1 MIEIKIIDDEN
12 KSDINIPN
20 EEFFLIGKLIP
31 KFLNQK
37 WDYDVEYFS
46 SAKSMCFPNESYDY
60 DKMKVNSVF
69 VGAYVDGKC
78 VGLAILQDSMFKY
91 MYLYDLKVSKDFRK
105 HHIGQKLIEKAKQI
119 CLEKGY
125 NGIYTQ
131 AQDNN
136 LIACLFYLKN
146 GFYIG
151 GLDTNIYRG
160 TKQEG
165 KSDIIF
171 YLDC

>member
-60 DKMKVNSVF
+60 DKMKANSVF

-91 MYLYDLKVSKDFRK
+91 VS
-105 HHIGQKLIEKAKQI
+105 L
-119 CLEKGY
+119 
-125 NGIYTQ
+125 
-131 AQDNN
+131 
-136 LIACLFYLKN
+136 
-146 GFYIG
+146 
-151 GLDTNIYRG
+151 
-160 TKQEG
+160 
-165 KSDIIF
+165 
-171 YLDC
+171 